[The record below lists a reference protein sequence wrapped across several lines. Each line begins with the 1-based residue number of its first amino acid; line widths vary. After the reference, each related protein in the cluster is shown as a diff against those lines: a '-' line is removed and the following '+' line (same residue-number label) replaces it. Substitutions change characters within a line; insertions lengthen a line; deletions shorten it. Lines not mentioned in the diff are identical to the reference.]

1 MEFPP
6 GKGALGP
13 TGAGADVGDVSHIT
27 WRRPADFFPPA
38 EGSALSY
45 DVFVGGVEPN
55 DIRQGQLA
63 DCWSVDSSVTMS
75 AVSPR
80 PLLLSC
86 DDACALSWCAALWSL
101 IVLLLRSS
109 CRTCALRD
117 RRVGRDRCRSSLMR

>member
-1 MEFPP
+1 M
-6 GKGALGP
+6 P

-75 AVSPR
+75 AVHFFCR
-80 PLLLSC
+80 VTTLVRYRC
-86 DDACALSWCAALWSL
+86 
-101 IVLLLRSS
+101 VLHR
-109 CRTCALRD
+109 
-117 RRVGRDRCRSSLMR
+117 GR